1 MSTARPFIQA
11 GAQAPERL
19 RIEITNAELAPEPLD
34 LSTVTGVTLLVI
46 TPRGDRRAWAATIE
60 SQSSAQINALHVFDL
75 NDVYAGGS
83 YQIDVQLATP
93 AGIRRAGPTA
103 LQVIE

>member
-1 MSTARPFIQA
+1 VW
-11 GAQAPERL
+11 
-19 RIEITNAELAPEPLD
+19 D
-34 LSTVTGVTLLVI
+34 
-46 TPRGDRRAWAATIE
+46 ATIE
-60 SQSSAQINALHVFDL
+60 SQTADQINALHVFGV

-83 YQIDVQLATP
+83 YQIDVQLTVP